1 MRSIRLEAP
10 IQSILAADYVQMAR
24 SGLLGPSAS
33 LTTGM
38 SFGVPPLLKFG
49 NKQLQE
55 RFLPDFLK
63 GLKRICIA
71 ITEPDAGS
79 DVAGIQT
86 TAEKSAD
93 GKFFI
98 VNGTKKWL
106 VASQAVSQTPQLTT
120 VGSQMAF
127 GLPTPQWLYGQAALA
142 RQASRSSL
150 FLFSIPLE

>member
-1 MRSIRLEAP
+1 
-10 IQSILAADYVQMAR
+10 MAR
-24 SGLLGPSAS
+24 SGLGGPSAS
-33 LTTGM
+33 LITGM

-63 GLKRICIA
+63 GVKRICIA

-98 VNGTKKWL
+98 VNGTKKWS
-106 VASQAVSQTPQLTT
+106 VASHAIS
-120 VGSQMAF
+120 
-127 GLPTPQWLYGQAALA
+127 
-142 RQASRSSL
+142 
-150 FLFSIPLE
+150 

>member
-1 MRSIRLEAP
+1 
-10 IQSILAADYVQMAR
+10 MAR
-24 SGLLGPSAS
+24 SGLGGPSAS

-63 GLKRICIA
+63 GVKRICIA

-98 VNGTKKWL
+98 VNGTKKWS
-106 VASQAVSQTPQLTT
+106 VASQAISQISQLKI
-120 VGSQMAF
+120 VGSRMAS
-127 GLPTPQWLYGQAALA
+127 GRPMPQWLYEQAALA
-142 RQASRSSL
+142 RRACRFSL